1 MTCEFLVSRP
11 RIRPILWMTSLS
23 LVSCPQKRGFL
34 WMTSSQSRLCPH
46 NGGILWT
53 SMCPGIRDSHEV
65 RTLCFSILLKI
76 SILYIT
82 LVRTPEFICR
92 STNRR
97 LLYIV
102 VCQYHPKT
110 ICSQSSVECLQKHR
124 QRFLCAHVRKA
135 HKELARPNFYKWY
148 SCRQLNI

>member
-1 MTCEFLVSRP
+1 MTWEFLVSRP

-34 WMTSSQSRLCPH
+34 WTTGLFSVLYPRKGGFLWMTSSQSGLCPH
-46 NGGILWT
+46 NGVILWT
-53 SMCPGIRDSHEV
+53 SMCPGIRDSREV

-97 LLYIV
+97 LLYLL
-102 VCQYHPKT
+102 VCQYLPET
-110 ICSQSSVECLQKHR
+110 TCS
-124 QRFLCAHVRKA
+124 
-135 HKELARPNFYKWY
+135 
-148 SCRQLNI
+148 